1 MSLEALPEELI
12 ALTLRNCDSF
22 STLQNLIQLSKSI
35 HDVWELNQRS
45 ILWEVGQA
53 AIPAFTDALIAVRAT
68 NIAKESVLNGHLPPT
83 KFPISTLGGETNKP
97 TLDETKSVLYLAKL
111 ANYLES
117 RTRCPKNKE
126 RGFLPHK
133 WYFHSLA
140 WSSQTWAIWREN
152 YHRAVYRYFTA
163 GAVLCRTYHEPL
175 VSESRPK
182 DFLSSL
188 TGILGGISSRIRGR
202 NTDPASPSE
211 YPVWYTEEEKRY
223 MSTIPI
229 YDSQE
234 YKQWGD
240 AFGLLEELF
249 VQEAMKRS
257 HNKPPSSHKPSKS
270 EWLGKTLYGA
280 FGSKAKNPFSLD
292 ASHSETLFTD
302 IIGLLHMI
310 DGDIRS
316 LILLPGDTP
325 AENTSHAISHSLQLF
340 PFGSFTLM
348 DIRIRKSTNPLS
360 STTESSAAY
369 ATPTPLPPPTSS
381 NGSSLSFSA
390 MHNHLKKIQD
400 CSGLPNCYFSDPLL
414 KTAPPSSFFV
424 EYMLRKYFSLRFAVD
439 MFDATV
445 EVRAAWFAFHQYA
458 GVFSGFVP
466 LCPGCGYVGCNMLS
480 EDIGRVWPVPV
491 YNEDAWYY

>member
-1 MSLEALPEELI
+1 MSLDALPEELI

-22 STLQNLIQLSKSI
+22 YTLQNLIQSSQAI

-45 ILWEVGQA
+45 ILWDVGQA
-53 AIPAFTDALIAVRAT
+53 DIPAFSDALIAVRAT
-68 NIAKESVLNGHLPPT
+68 NIAKASILNGHLPPT
-83 KFPISTLGGETNKP
+83 PFPISTLSGETNKP
-97 TLDETKSVLYLAKL
+97 TLDETKSVLSLAKL

-133 WYFHSLA
+133 WYFDSLA
-140 WSSQTWAIWREN
+140 WSSQTWVIWREN
-152 YHRAVYRYFTA
+152 YHRALYRYFIA
-163 GAVLCRTYHEPL
+163 GAILCRAYYEPL
-175 VSESRPK
+175 ISESRPK

-188 TGILGGISSRIRGR
+188 TGILGGVSSRIRGR
-202 NTDPASPSE
+202 DTDPASPSE

-223 MSTIPI
+223 MGTIPI
-229 YDSQE
+229 YDSQAYE
-234 YKQWGD
+234 QWGD
-240 AFGLLEELF
+240 AFGPLEELF
-249 VQEAMKRS
+249 VQESRKRS
-257 HNKPPSSHKPSKS
+257 YNKPPSPHKPTKS
-270 EWLGKTLYGA
+270 GWLGKTLYGA

-292 ASHSETLFTD
+292 AAHSETLFND
-302 IIGLLHMI
+302 IMGLLHLI

-325 AENTSHAISHSLQLF
+325 AENTSHPISHSLQLF

-348 DIRIRKSTNPLS
+348 DIRIRKSVNPLS
-360 STTESSAAY
+360 STTESNTAY
-369 ATPTPLPPPTSS
+369 ASPTPIPPSS
-381 NGSSLSFSA
+381 SVLSFSA

-414 KTAPPSSFFV
+414 KTPLPSSFFI
-424 EYMLRKYFSLRFAVD
+424 EYMLRRYFGLRFAVD
-439 MFDATV
+439 MCDATV

-466 LCPGCGYVGCNMLS
+466 LCQGCGYVGWNMLA
-480 EDIGRVWPVPV
+480 EDIGRQWPMPV